1 MVSIRTGSTV
11 VCATQWSGSMH
22 TVRVYNIEVFDAI
35 DLKDQLITAGLVVD
49 QDFEWAWI
57 TADYDQFTG
66 WTRKKHAE
74 FRFRDPAMATF
85 YQLKWA

>member
-1 MVSIRTGSTV
+1 
-11 VCATQWSGSMH
+11 MH
-22 TVRVYNIEVFDAI
+22 TVRVYNIEVYDAI
-35 DLKDQLITAGLVVD
+35 DLKNQLITAGLVVD

-57 TADYDQFTG
+57 TADYDQITG

-74 FRFRDPAMATF
+74 FRFWDPAMATF